1 MRCINCKEEIPDGTE
16 ICPYCGTEQPK
27 DNSGKD
33 KKVKEKDA
41 GKKDNEGGGSGDGPK
56 LNKKIIIAAGAGCAF
71 LILVLALTLFSKG
84 GSSSGSSSGGSAA
97 GDNSEYTAAAE
108 EPAPA
113 EDTKPEEEPAPAED
127 TKPAEEPAPAEETKP
142 AEEPAPA
149 EDTKPAEE
157 PAPAE
162 DTKPAE
168 ESKPAEEQIPAENPK
183 PSDDSQSGEQSSR
196 QYYIPEKALYYEGH
210 HYYIYKDI
218 KTNWD
223 DVTDSCIERGGYP
236 AVINNEA
243 ENEKL
248 YRYMV
253 SMGYDQAYI
262 GLVYDTDRAQWI
274 YKLGDSSD
282 FRDWGSN
289 SRGEK
294 EPNNSGGSEF
304 NVEMDINMIDGYWND
319 AEFGAKTYTPDGD
332 PYKDIYAYICEW
344 DQ

>member
-33 KKVKEKDA
+33 KKVKEEDT

-56 LNKKIIIAAGAGCAF
+56 PNKKIVIAAGAGCAF
-71 LILVLALTLFSKG
+71 LILVLALTVFSKG

-108 EPAPA
+108 EPKA
-113 EDTKPEEEPAPAED
+113 E
-127 TKPAEEPAPAEETKP
+127 
-142 AEEPAPA
+142 EEPAPA

-162 DTKPAE
+162 DTKPAEETQPAEEPAPAEDNKPAE

-262 GLVYDTDRAQWI
+262 GLVYDTDSAQWI

-304 NVEMDINMIDGYWND
+304 NVEMDVNMIDGYWND

>member
-1 MRCINCKEEIPDGTE
+1 MRCINCGEEIPDGTE

-33 KKVKEKDA
+33 KNVKEKDSG
-41 GKKDNEGGGSGDGPK
+41 GKGNKGGGSGDDPRP
-56 LNKKIIIAAGAGCAF
+56 NKKIAIAAGAGCAV
-71 LILVLALTLFSKG
+71 LILVLALTIFSKG

-97 GDNSEYTAAAE
+97 GDNSDLTAAAE
-108 EPAPA
+108 EAKA
-113 EDTKPEEEPAPAED
+113 EEEPAPTEED
-127 TKPAEEPAPAEETKP
+127 TKPAEEPAPT
-142 AEEPAPA
+142 

-157 PAPAE
+157 R
-162 DTKPAE
+162 T
-168 ESKPAEEQIPAENPK
+168 PAENPK

-253 SMGYDQAYI
+253 SMGYDQAFF
-262 GLVYDTDRAQWI
+262 GLVYDTDRDQWI
-274 YKLGDSSD
+274 YKLGDTSD
-282 FRDWGSN
+282 FRNWGSN

-319 AEFGAKTYTPDGD
+319 AKFGAKTYTPDGD

>member
-56 LNKKIIIAAGAGCAF
+56 LNKNIVIAAGAGCAF

-113 EDTKPEEEPAPAED
+113 EDTQ
-127 TKPAEEPAPAEETKP
+127 PAEEPAPAEE
-142 AEEPAPA
+142 
-149 EDTKPAEE
+149 TKPAEE

-183 PSDDSQSGEQSSR
+183 PSDDSQSGEQNSR

>member
-56 LNKKIIIAAGAGCAF
+56 PNKKIIIAAGAGCAF
-71 LILVLALTLFSKG
+71 LILVLALTMFSKG

-108 EPAPA
+108 EPAPV
-113 EDTKPEEEPAPAED
+113 
-127 TKPAEEPAPAEETKP
+127 
-142 AEEPAPA
+142 
-149 EDTKPAEE
+149 
-157 PAPAE
+157 E

-183 PSDDSQSGEQSSR
+183 PSDDSQSGEQNSR

>member
-41 GKKDNEGGGSGDGPK
+41 GKKDNKGGGSGDGPK
-56 LNKKIIIAAGAGCAF
+56 LNKNIVIAAGAGCAF
-71 LILVLALTLFSKG
+71 LILVLALTVFSKG

-108 EPAPA
+108 EPKA
-113 EDTKPEEEPAPAED
+113 E
-127 TKPAEEPAPAEETKP
+127 
-142 AEEPAPA
+142 EEPAPA

-162 DTKPAE
+162 DTKPAEETQPAEEPAPAEDNKPAE

>member
-41 GKKDNEGGGSGDGPK
+41 GKKDNKGGGSGDGPK

-127 TKPAEEPAPAEETKP
+127 TKPAEEPAPAE
-142 AEEPAPA
+142 
-149 EDTKPAEE
+149 
-157 PAPAE
+157 

-183 PSDDSQSGEQSSR
+183 PSDDSQSGEQNSR

>member
-33 KKVKEKDA
+33 KKVKEEDA

-56 LNKKIIIAAGAGCAF
+56 PNKKIIIAAGAGCAA
-71 LILVLALTLFSKG
+71 LILVLALTVFSKG

-108 EPAPA
+108 EPKAEEEPAPA

-127 TKPAEEPAPAEETKP
+127 TKPAEEPVPAEDSKP
-142 AEEPAPA
+142 EEEPAPA

-157 PAPAE
+157 PTPAE
-162 DTKPAE
+162 DTKPA
-168 ESKPAEEQIPAENPK
+168 
-183 PSDDSQSGEQSSR
+183 DDSQSGEQSSR
-196 QYYIPEKALYYEGH
+196 QYFIPENALYYEGH

-236 AVINNEA
+236 AVINDKA
-243 ENEKL
+243 ENDKL
-248 YRYMV
+248 YHYMV
-253 SMGYDQAYI
+253 SMGYDQAFF
-262 GLVYDTDRAQWI
+262 GLVYDTDSAQWI

-304 NVEMDINMIDGYWND
+304 NVEMDVNMIDGYWND